1 MTNDPRYSPP
11 PPQGGYPP
19 VPNQPGPVPSYGG
32 SPVYGQGHQQ
42 PYNQQFDWRY
52 RSQPSQTT
60 QFRPPYEPFSG
71 TGPGRIPGGTGPGP
85 IPGGTGPGPIPG
97 GTGTAQ
103 IPGMLPPPPAPQ
115 QPQKRSRAGLL
126 MAGAVAIAVVSAGIG
141 GAAAT
146 VVELGSHSTG
156 GNGHS
161 ILGGAAPSVP
171 AANMPPGSVEQVASK
186 VVPSVVMLETDLGR
200 QSEEG
205 SGIILSA
212 DGLILTNNHVV
223 AAAASPSKAPSGGPG
238 GPLVP
243 GGPAGPGGP
252 GGPGG
257 PSGPGGPAGGPAPK
271 TTVTFSDGR
280 TAPFT
285 VVGADPTSDIAV
297 IRVQGVSGLT
307 PISLGS
313 SSDLHVGQ
321 PVVAIGSPLG
331 LSGTVTTGIISAMN
345 RPVSTTG
352 ESGNQ
357 NTVLDAIQTDAAIN
371 PGNSGGALVNM
382 NGQLVGVNSA
392 IATLGADSP
401 DAQSGSIGLGFAIPV
416 DQAKRIADE
425 LISTGKASH
434 ASLGVQVTS
443 DKGTPGAKV
452 VDVVPNGAAASAGVP
467 KNVTVTKVDDRPINN
482 ADALVAAVR
491 SKAPGD
497 KITLTF
503 SDPGGGSRT
512 VPVTLGKADQ

>member
-1 MTNDPRYSPP
+1 
-11 PPQGGYPP
+11 
-19 VPNQPGPVPSYGG
+19 
-32 SPVYGQGHQQ
+32 
-42 PYNQQFDWRY
+42 
-52 RSQPSQTT
+52 
-60 QFRPPYEPFSG
+60 
-71 TGPGRIPGGTGPGP
+71 
-85 IPGGTGPGPIPG
+85 
-97 GTGTAQ
+97 
-103 IPGMLPPPPAPQ
+103 MLA
-115 QPQKRSRAGLL
+115 
-126 MAGAVAIAVVSAGIG
+126 AGAVAIAVVSAGIG

-146 VVELGSHSTG
+146 VVELGTHTAG
-156 GNGHS
+156 GNGGG
-161 ILGGAAPSVP
+161 LVTGAAPSVP
-171 AANMPPGSVEQVASK
+171 AANMPPGSVEQVAAK

-205 SGIILSA
+205 SGIILSS
-212 DGLILTNNHVV
+212 DGLIMTNNHVV
-223 AAAASPSKAPSGGPG
+223 AAAANPKGPG
-238 GPLVP
+238 GPP
-243 GGPAGPGGP
+243 GGGA
-252 GGPGG
+252 
-257 PSGPGGPAGGPAPK
+257 APK

-297 IRVQGVSGLT
+297 VRVQGISGLT
-307 PISLGS
+307 PVSVGS
-313 SSDLHVGQ
+313 SSDLRVGQ

-331 LSGTVTTGIISAMN
+331 LAGTVTTGIVSALN

-382 NGQLVGVNSA
+382 GGQLVGVNSA
-392 IATLGADSP
+392 IATLGADSG

-425 LISTGKASH
+425 LISTGKATH
-434 ASLGVQVTS
+434 ASLGVQVTT

-452 VDVVPNGAAASAGVP
+452 MDVTQGGAAASAGVP
-467 KNVTVTKVDDRPINN
+467 KGVIVTKVDDRPINS

-497 KITLTF
+497 KVSLTYQ
-503 SDPGGGSRT
+503 DPAGSSRT
-512 VPVTLGKADQ
+512 VQVTLGKAEQ